1 MQCNA
6 NTGFCGQAG
15 YNSIS
20 LVTILKPIQGILKR
34 ELFIENILR
43 FSYSLFV

>member
-15 YNSIS
+15 YNGIS
-20 LVTILKPIQGILKR
+20 LVIIFKPIQAILKR
-34 ELFIENILR
+34 ELFIENKLR
-43 FSYSLFV
+43 FIYSLFV